1 MCLTALPR
9 RLTHEEDEQG
19 TGKGRHAGLGCL
31 FRLFACEG
39 VGVAGG
45 VGRLTAGEAS
55 GSSDDGDSYTVY
67 LKDLKFPV
75 LSVIASI

>member
-39 VGVAGG
+39 VGVVGG
-45 VGRLTAGEAS
+45 VGRVVAG
-55 GSSDDGDSYTVY
+55 
-67 LKDLKFPV
+67 
-75 LSVIASI
+75 